1 MADLAHWQ
9 HLASDAVNWISDYVQ
24 HNKVTSSLIATNA
37 VLLTWYL
44 IWKSTRRQRLLDKI
58 PALAGYPLVGDVL
71 SMEADP
77 CGEWV
82 EGPGAPH
89 CILYI
94 SSYRELICTT
104 MLIYFSNE
112 LRYKVIQK
120 HFTYIEVP
128 MLAADKIHERWRV
141 DNTNICMIN
150 ICFRVVKVMYNLHVC
165 YSRSFLTNLS
175 DKTTPN
181 KQDVARMF
189 THIIWNT
196 WIRWHYQRSDTKKLF
211 M

>member
-58 PALAGYPLVGDVL
+58 PALAGYLLVGDVL

-82 EGPGAPH
+82 EGSGALH

-94 SSYRELICTT
+94 SSYGELIRTT

-120 HFTYIEVP
+120 HLTYNEVP
-128 MLAADKIHERWRV
+128 MLAADKIYERWRV

-150 ICFRVVKVMYNLHVC
+150 ICFRVVKVMHKPM
-165 YSRSFLTNLS
+165 LS
-175 DKTTPN
+175 
-181 KQDVARMF
+181 QEFFHQLV
-189 THIIWNT
+189 W
-196 WIRWHYQRSDTKKLF
+196 
-211 M
+211 